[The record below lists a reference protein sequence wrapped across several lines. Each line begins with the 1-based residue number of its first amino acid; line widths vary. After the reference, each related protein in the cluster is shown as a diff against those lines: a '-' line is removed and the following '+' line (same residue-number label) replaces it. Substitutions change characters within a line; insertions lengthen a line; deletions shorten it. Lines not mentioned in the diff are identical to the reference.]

1 MAEGASGCFPEA
13 TTVSSAPFSS
23 SPLPSVV
30 PPVVQ
35 TPPRTS
41 IADLG
46 DRVGERVLVCGWLH
60 HQRLL
65 KAVDFL
71 LLRDATGIAQVIVEA
86 ADLRAV
92 TQALPHESVLAIE
105 ATVVAA
111 PQAPN
116 GLELHDP
123 AVTVLGASVGEPPVD
138 LFRPEIPAK
147 LPTLLDHA
155 AVALRHPKRAASQ
168 RLLAAAVEGFR
179 ASLRA
184 QGFVEIST
192 PKLLETAPEGGA
204 NVFPVDYFGST
215 AYLAQSPQLYKQ
227 IMVGALE
234 RVFETA
240 PAFRAE
246 PHDTTRHLSQ
256 FLSLDAEMGFIHDH
270 QDVMAL
276 VTTVLRGMMASVSGE
291 TRALEAHGLQDAL
304 PEVPPVVPQVHFTEA
319 LAMVGA
325 ATGEDLSAEPD
336 LAPAHER
343 WLGDWAK
350 QTHGSDWLFVTGYP
364 MRKRPFYTHPDPAR
378 PEWSNSFDLLF
389 RGQEIITGGQR
400 LHEYADYLAAL
411 TDRGLDAEPF
421 EGYLEAFRHGMPP
434 HGGFALGVERL
445 IALLVGAPN
454 VREVTLF
461 PRDMQRLTP

>member
-1 MAEGASGCFPEA
+1 MP
-13 TTVSSAPFSS
+13 SAPSS
-23 SPLPSVV
+23 SPFLSVV
-30 PPVVQ
+30 PPTAV
-35 TPPRTS
+35 PAAIPRTP
-41 IADLG
+41 IAALG
-46 DRVGERVLVCGWLH
+46 DRIGDRVLVCGWLH

-71 LLRDATGIAQVIVEA
+71 LLRDSTGIAQVIVEA
-86 ADLRAV
+86 ADLRAI
-92 TQALPHESVLAIE
+92 TQALPHETVLAIE

-123 AVTVLGASVGEPPVD
+123 AVTVLGASIEEPPLE

-155 AVALRHPKRAASQ
+155 AVALRHPKRAASH

-179 ASLRA
+179 ATLRA
-184 QGFVEIST
+184 EGFVEIAT

-256 FLSLDAEMGFIHDH
+256 FLSLDAEMGFIRDH
-270 QDVMAL
+270 QDVMAI
-276 VTTVLRGMMASVSGE
+276 VTSVLRGMLATIARE
-291 TRALEAHGLQDAL
+291 QRALATLGLTGAL
-304 PEVPPVVPQVHFTEA
+304 PDVPGHIPQVHFTEA

-325 ATGEDLSAEPD
+325 ATGEDLRAEPD

-343 WLGDWAK
+343 WLGDWA
-350 QTHGSDWLFVTGYP
+350 QATHGSDWLFVTGYP

-400 LHEYADYLAAL
+400 LHEYGDYLAAL
-411 TDRGLDAEPF
+411 ASRGLDVAPF
-421 EGYLEAFRHGMPP
+421 AGYLEAFRHGMPP
-434 HGGFALGVERL
+434 HGGFALGVERM
-445 IALLVGAPN
+445 IALLVGATN

>member
-1 MAEGASGCFPEA
+1 M
-13 TTVSSAPFSS
+13 SS
-23 SPLPSVV
+23 SPSSPLLSVV
-30 PPVVQ
+30 PSAP
-35 TPPRTS
+35 PPGALPRTFV
-41 IADLG
+41 ADLG
-46 DRVGERVLVCGWLH
+46 DCVGQRVQVCGWLH
-60 HQRLL
+60 HQRVL

-86 ADLRAV
+86 PNLRTV
-92 TQALPHESVLAIE
+92 TQALPHETVLAIE

-116 GLELHDP
+116 GLELHNP
-123 AVTVLGASVGEPPVD
+123 SVTVLGTAVEEPPVD
-138 LFRPEIPAK
+138 LYRPETGAK
-147 LPTLLDHA
+147 LPTVLDHA

-168 RLLAAAVEGFR
+168 RLLAAAVDGFR
-179 ASLRA
+179 TTLRA
-184 QGFVEIST
+184 RGFVEIST

-256 FLSLDAEMGFIHDH
+256 FLSLDAEMGFIRDH
-270 QDVMAL
+270 QDVMTL
-276 VTTVLRGMMASVSGE
+276 VTDVLRGMMASVGRE
-291 TRALEAHGLQDAL
+291 HRALEAHGLLDTL
-304 PEVPPVVPQVHFTEA
+304 PEIPFAIPQVHFTEA

-343 WLGDWAK
+343 WLGDWARD
-350 QTHGSDWLFVTGYP
+350 THGSDWLFVTGYP
-364 MRKRPFYTHPDPAR
+364 MRKRPFYTHPDPVR

-400 LHEYADYLAAL
+400 LHEYADYLTAL

-421 EGYLEAFRHGMPP
+421 AGYLEAFRHGMPP

-445 IALLVGAPN
+445 IALLTGAAN
-454 VREVTLF
+454 VRDVTLF

>member
-1 MAEGASGCFPEA
+1 MSSTPSPN
-13 TTVSSAPFSS
+13 TTPS
-23 SPLPSVV
+23 SPRLTVV
-30 PPVVQ
+30 PSADSS
-35 TPPRTS
+35 PPPTRT
-41 IADLG
+41 AVAALG
-46 DRVGERVLVCGWLH
+46 DHVGERVLVSGWLH

-71 LLRDATGIAQVIVEA
+71 LLRDASGIAQVIVET
-86 ADLRAV
+86 ADTRAV
-92 TQALPHESVLAIE
+92 TQALPHETVLAIE
-105 ATVVAA
+105 ATVVASA
-111 PQAPN
+111 QAPN

-123 AVTVLGASVGEPPVD
+123 VITVLGTSVEEPPVE
-138 LFRPEIPAK
+138 LFRPETSAK

-168 RLLAAAVEGFR
+168 RLLAAAVDGFR
-179 ASLRA
+179 STLRA
-184 QGFVEIST
+184 QGFTEIAT

-227 IMVGALE
+227 IMVGVLE

-256 FLSLDAEMGFIHDH
+256 FLSLDAELGFIRDH
-270 QDVMAL
+270 QDVMVV
-276 VTTVLRGMMASVSGE
+276 VTDVLRGMMTAIAGE
-291 TRALEAHGLQDAL
+291 QRALAAHELQDAL
-304 PEVPPVVPQVHFTEA
+304 PAVPEVIPQIHFADA
-319 LAMVGA
+319 LALVGA

-343 WLGDWAK
+343 WLGDWVRE
-350 QTHGSDWLFVTGYP
+350 THGSDWLFVTGYP
-364 MRKRPFYTHPDPAR
+364 MRKRPFYTHPDPTR

-389 RGQEIITGGQR
+389 RGQEIMTGGQR
-400 LHEYADYLAAL
+400 LHEYADYLNAL

-421 EGYLEAFRHGMPP
+421 AGYLEAFRHGMPP
-434 HGGFALGVERL
+434 HGGFALGVERM
-445 IALLVGAPN
+445 IALLVGTPN